1 MRLTY
6 FATAMAVA
14 AALAVG
20 SAAGQERPPGA
31 TVEELLALLPSG
43 SPELVMSAA
52 ERQASAAKADAA
64 GALPD
69 PTFRF
74 TADEID
80 RTGGGRQDRF
90 LYTVEQEFPLWGKR
104 DLRSRAAL
112 AEVAAAR
119 ARESGVNAEL
129 ASKVKIAFADSYL
142 AHRSRGITVERLEAA
157 RALAALSVARYGQGV
172 GTTADA
178 LRAEAERAQMQAE
191 LHKLHADARGAR
203 ARLNG
208 TLGRPAGAPL
218 AEPARLPAMPPEDRL
233 TLAALRLRL
242 VQDNPAVQGAL
253 AERDAAEHGRR
264 LAEREWY
271 PDVSLMVTGIDR
283 RDNGPPGFMA
293 GFGVKIPLQADAK
306 RAMIREAS
314 AKLSAATARRASAE
328 LAGEAELEEA
338 IANLT
343 GARSVG
349 QVARDSLVPQ
359 ADAAYRA
366 ALLAYEQRR
375 AADITAV
382 LDAHHRVREARLE
395 LLKAEV
401 EERRQLSRI
410 ERLIGGSP

>member
-1 MRLTY
+1 MIS
-6 FATAMAVA
+6 FAVA
-14 AALAVG
+14 AF
-20 SAAGQERPPGA
+20 AAGVALTNGTAGSQETPPGA
-31 TVEELLALLPSG
+31 MVEELLALLSTG
-43 SPELVMSAA
+43 SPELAMSAA
-52 ERQASAAKADAA
+52 EREASAAKADAA

-104 DLRSRAAL
+104 ELRTRAAM
-112 AEVAAAR
+112 AELGAAR
-119 ARESGVNAEL
+119 ARESGVSSEL
-129 ASKVKIAFADSYL
+129 ASKVKVAFADSYL
-142 AHRSRGITVERLEAA
+142 AHRSRGITLERLEAA
-157 RALAALSVARYGQGV
+157 RALAALSVARYSQGI

-191 LHKLHADARGAR
+191 LHKLDADARAAR

-208 TLGRPAGAPL
+208 VLGRPAGAPL
-218 AEPARLPAMPPEDRL
+218 AEPARLPAVPSDERL
-233 TLAALRLRL
+233 TLAALRSRL
-242 VQDNPAVQGAL
+242 AQDNPAVQAAL

-264 LAEREWY
+264 WAEREWY
-271 PDVSLMVTGIDR
+271 PDVSVMITGIDR

-293 GFGVKIPLQADAK
+293 GFGVKIPLQVDAK

-314 AKLSAATARRASAE
+314 AKLSAASARRASAE

-338 IANLT
+338 IGNLA
-343 GARSVG
+343 GARAIG
-349 QVARDSLVPQ
+349 RVARDSLVPQ
-359 ADAAYRA
+359 ADAAFQA

-395 LLKAEV
+395 LLKSEV
-401 EERRQLSRI
+401 EQRRQLARI
-410 ERLIGGSP
+410 ERLIGGAP